1 MVPSNQIQLFG
12 YGFGDFS
19 TPQAALVS
27 AVLLG
32 FLMGAVPVGAAEVLS
47 LLIAGLEPRSIV
59 VPLLLV
65 MTAGHVLG
73 KLLWYWAGTPHH
85 RIRQPWLRRQVDAGE
100 RFMRVRPRLGLG
112 ALVSLPPFHVTAI
125 GAGVIRTSLLVFVL
139 VAYAGRAVRFAAIA
153 TVPFLGPFLGPEG
166 DVGGG

>member
-1 MVPSNQIQLFG
+1 VVPSNQIQLFG

-59 VPLLLV
+59 VPLRLV

-73 KLLWYWAGTPHH
+73 KLLWYRAGTPHH

-112 ALVSLPPFHVTAI
+112 ALASSAVVSLPPFHVTAI
-125 GAGVIRTSLLVFVL
+125 GAGVIRTPLLVFVL

-153 TVPFLGPFLGPEG
+153 TVPHLVPFLLP
-166 DVGGG
+166 